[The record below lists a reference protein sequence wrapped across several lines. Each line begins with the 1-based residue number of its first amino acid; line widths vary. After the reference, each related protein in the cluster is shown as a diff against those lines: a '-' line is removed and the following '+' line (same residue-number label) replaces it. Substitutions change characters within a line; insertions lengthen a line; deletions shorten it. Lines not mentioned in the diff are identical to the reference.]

1 MRLVGVLAVLSLG
14 TGVAHA
20 DGEYGPMFGGALIA
34 THAPYETD
42 VGGVQMDVAL
52 WRGRLGLAVEAS
64 HQADLEGI
72 GPSVTKVGGS
82 LRLLLYRQ
90 MTPALLTPNEDVEA
104 GIELHALIVEHAW
117 WWDDGREREPWSY
130 GTGLALRLRGGT
142 DFANIL
148 AESRVFLRVLATPA
162 MREEASFAR
171 MVAPGSDRDLS
182 IVIGLGAVFGGGNPP
197 YARRFKEP
205 L

>member
-1 MRLVGVLAVLSLG
+1 MRLVGLLAVLLSS
-14 TGVAHA
+14 TVAHA
-20 DGEYGPMFGGALIA
+20 DGEYGPMFGAAVVA
-34 THAPYETD
+34 TNAPHDTD
-42 VGGVQMDVAL
+42 VGGVQVDVAL
-52 WRGRLGLAVEAS
+52 WRGRLGLALEGS
-64 HQADLEGI
+64 HQADLDGA
-72 GPSVTKVGGS
+72 GLSVTKLGAS
-82 LRLLLYRQ
+82 LRLLLLRR

-117 WWDDGREREPWSY
+117 WWDDTRERAPLSY

-162 MREEASFAR
+162 TREDTSLTR
-171 MVAPGSDRDLS
+171 MVVPGGSDRDIS
-182 IVIGLGAVFGGGNPP
+182 VMVGLGAVFGGGEPR